1 MCTFLIEGGRERVVF
16 SLDQIMFKKVLECVK
31 KVFIQCMTYNVIKVS
46 VFQIENVYL
55 YQRFFFEREE
65 KRFVYIDLVFIRV
78 IIFDGLHTGL
88 FITNH

>member
-1 MCTFLIEGGRERVVF
+1 
-16 SLDQIMFKKVLECVK
+16 
-31 KVFIQCMTYNVIKVS
+31 MTYNVIKVS